1 MILFKNRFEGQPLS
15 KPHCDCFNLFGPYKS
30 KNNKAELK
38 VHADTQ
44 DRECKAWRDLLY
56 LIDEAAMD
64 KREVFEPAKE
74 LGVENW
80 KTIETLPREI
90 SKLKHVK
97 HLQLY
102 SSHLTWIP
110 PELGEME
117 SLEEFTP
124 YTSYKLH
131 WFPYEITKCKK
142 LVRSTVSTRA
152 LYGNYKFR
160 PPFPR
165 LRGNPVKLYGDNAK
179 CSVCGKTDNE
189 RGLNQVWISLRV
201 ATDVLPLLV
210 HTCSKQ
216 CLEQLP
222 RPAEG
227 YVQRSHKGGLGLA
240 QPKRSYI

>member
-1 MILFKNRFEGQPLS
+1 MILFKNRFEGQPVS
-15 KPHCDCFNLFGPYKS
+15 KPHCDCFDLYGPYKS

-44 DRECKAWRDLLY
+44 DRECKAWRDLLH

-80 KTIETLPREI
+80 KRIETLPREI

-110 PELGEME
+110 PEIGEME

-131 WFPYEITKCKK
+131 WFPYEITRCKK
-142 LVRSTVSTRA
+142 LV
-152 LYGNYKFR
+152 K
-160 PPFPR
+160 
-165 LRGNPVKLYGDNAK
+165 RGNPVKLYGDDAK
-179 CSVCGKTDNE
+179 CSICGKTDNE

-201 ATDVLPLLV
+201 ATDVLPLLA

-216 CLEQLP
+216 CFEQLP
-222 RPAEG
+222 TPAEG
-227 YVQRSHKGGLGLA
+227 YVQRAHKGGLGLA